1 MNRSD
6 KRKQYEK
13 DYYLKNKERIQALAR
28 ERREKNKERDRLR
41 CTDWSKNNWENKLWR
56 GAKTS
61 AKKKGRLFN
70 IEQSDI
76 IIPEVCPILGIP
88 LYRGNHPEYYPGHSN
103 TASIDCKDPELGYT
117 KGNIWV
123 ISWLANKMKQDAGH
137 HLLRLFCL
145 GVLQN
150 MEDGRL

>member
-1 MNRSD
+1 MLRSE
-6 KRKQYEK
+6 KRKQYERE
-13 DYYLKNKERIQALAR
+13 YYAKNKEHIQRKAR
-28 ERREKNKERDRLR
+28 ERWLENQEESRARCSTWDR
-41 CTDWSKNNWENKLWR
+41 NNWENKLWR

-61 AKKKGRLFN
+61 ARNKNRPFN

-88 LYRGNHPEYYPGHSN
+88 LYKGNHPEYYPGHGY
-103 TASIDCKDPELGYT
+103 TASLDCKNPDLGYT

-123 ISWLANKMKQDAGH
+123 ISWMANKMKQDAKKDV
-137 HLLRLFCL
+137 LRLFCL

-150 MEDGRL
+150 MDDGVL